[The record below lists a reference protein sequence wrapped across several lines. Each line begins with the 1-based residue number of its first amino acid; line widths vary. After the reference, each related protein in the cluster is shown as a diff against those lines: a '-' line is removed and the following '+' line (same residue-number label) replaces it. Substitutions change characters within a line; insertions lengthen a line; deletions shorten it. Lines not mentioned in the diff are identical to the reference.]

1 MDRLNEAL
9 ATLIQS
15 QAVMQANQVYND
27 KSFLEIRKELGK
39 VIKILNDHTV
49 ILQKLP
55 EAIR

>member
-27 KSFLEIRKELGK
+27 KSFFEIRKELGK

-55 EAIR
+55 EAI